1 MMYERRSVTAFLAV
15 VTCFATELISIQM
28 HQVQQNFVNQ
38 ESKIQLEK
46 IGNALDNPATP
57 QNQTQEKRENR

>member
-1 MMYERRSVTAFLAV
+1 
-15 VTCFATELISIQM
+15 M